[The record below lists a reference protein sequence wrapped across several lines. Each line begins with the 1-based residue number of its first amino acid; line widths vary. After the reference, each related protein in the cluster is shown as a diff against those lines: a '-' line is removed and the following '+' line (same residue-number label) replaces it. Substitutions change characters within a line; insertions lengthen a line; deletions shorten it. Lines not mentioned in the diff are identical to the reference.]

1 MSDTLA
7 KKLHKEGIDL
17 FRKGD
22 LEAALQKLNEALPEA
37 DQNSKQA
44 AEICNDIGV
53 VHTQLEDYEAAHK
66 ALDEAMEKF
75 TASEDEKG
83 QAQTL
88 GNRGAVYQAQGLLE
102 EAIETYKE
110 SATMLEAVGENEMAM
125 YVWQSVSKL
134 RMKQGQYIAAIG
146 AYEEGVDN
154 MPQGSF
160 KRKVLQQILKAPG
173 ALLGGPGASNND
185 DELDEDEQD

>member
-1 MSDTLA
+1 MSDTLV

-17 FRKGD
+17 FRQGD
-22 LEAALQKLNEALPEA
+22 LETALQKFNNALQEA
-37 DQNSKQA
+37 DQNSKLA

-53 VHTQLEDYEAAHK
+53 VYTQLEDFDAAHN
-66 ALDEAMEKF
+66 ALDKAMEKF
-75 TASEDEKG
+75 AALDDEKG

-88 GNRGAVYQAQGLLE
+88 GNRGAVYQTQGLLE
-102 EAIETYKE
+102 EAIETYKQ
-110 SATMLEAVGENEMAM
+110 SATMLEEAGENKMAM
-125 YVWQSVSKL
+125 YVWQSISKL

-160 KRKVLQQILKAPG
+160 KRKILQQLLKAPG
-173 ALLGGPGASNND
+173 ALLGSPGTGSNNND
-185 DELDEDEQD
+185 LDEDKQD